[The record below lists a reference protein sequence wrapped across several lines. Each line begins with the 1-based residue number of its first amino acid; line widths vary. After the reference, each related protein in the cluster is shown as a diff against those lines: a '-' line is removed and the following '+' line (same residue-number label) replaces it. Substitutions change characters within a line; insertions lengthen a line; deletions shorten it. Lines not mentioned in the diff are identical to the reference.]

1 MRKKYLFAAII
12 LVALCVVLILLGLRQ
27 SGALTTG
34 STAEGGSV
42 STQTEV
48 QAPITA
54 TLSVCGDIMSHSPQ
68 PNDAYDAAPDPD
80 TDRPCFE
87 YVKAWIE
94 DSD

>member
-34 STAEGGSV
+34 STAEGGSA

-54 TLSVCGDIMSHSPQ
+54 TLSVCGDIMSHSPRPTTPMTLPQ
-68 PNDAYDAAPDPD
+68 TPTTTAP
-80 TDRPCFE
+80 
-87 YVKAWIE
+87 A
-94 DSD
+94 SNM

>member
-54 TLSVCGDIMSHSPQ
+54 TLSVCGDIMSHSP
-68 PNDAYDAAPDPD
+68 PDQ
-80 TDRPCFE
+80 RRL
-87 YVKAWIE
+87 
-94 DSD
+94 